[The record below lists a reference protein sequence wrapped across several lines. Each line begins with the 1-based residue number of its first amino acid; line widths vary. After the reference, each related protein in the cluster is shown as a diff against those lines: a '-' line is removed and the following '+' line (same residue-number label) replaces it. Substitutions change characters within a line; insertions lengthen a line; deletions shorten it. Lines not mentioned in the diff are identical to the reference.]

1 MKPISTKVVPMK
13 KIPKAIRFT
22 KPTELM
28 KLSNA
33 TEAKT
38 TEIE

>member
-13 KIPKAIRFT
+13 KIPKAIRFAE
-22 KPTELM
+22 PTELM
-28 KLSNA
+28 KLPNA